1 MGARVGL
8 FMGVLVA
15 MTTPAY
21 AQAFTPREAHF
32 TMRYESDY
40 AHSRVSVYQPK
51 PGCNAVQGQTS
62 FTQRARISRTWK
74 IRIRRARY
82 GSRVEFVF
90 YPVRASGLS
99 APFPATMRLEE
110 HDHSTLANSAPNDR
124 PIEDQGMQTGCERG
138 AFVPQ
143 PDSGEGEFDCRLK
156 GGIIPVEER
165 GRLKANWSLEGSNRC
180 GLRDSDGYPGR
191 TNYLKMFAAAP
202 QTAMYRNRV
211 NVLKASNRSSETETE
226 SESGATV
233 VTTRT
238 DTAAWT
244 MTLTRTSG
252 WRAVR

>member
-1 MGARVGL
+1 MGA
-8 FMGVLVA
+8 LVA
-15 MTTPAY
+15 TATPAS
-21 AQAFTPREAHF
+21 AEAFTPQEANF
-32 TMRYESDY
+32 TMRYVSDY
-40 AHSRVSVYQPK
+40 EHSRVSVYQPK
-51 PGCNAVQGQTS
+51 PGCDAVQGQTT
-62 FTQRARISRTWK
+62 FKQRARISMTWK

-82 GSRVEFVF
+82 GSRIEFVF
-90 YPVRASGLS
+90 YPTRARGLS

-110 HDHSTLANSAPNDR
+110 HDHSALANSAPNDR
-124 PIEDQGMQTGCERG
+124 PIEDQGVQTGCERG

-143 PDSGEGEFDCRLK
+143 PDSGDGDFDCRLK

-165 GRLKANWSLEGSNRC
+165 GRLRANWSLEGSNRC

-202 QTAMYRNRV
+202 QKAMYRKRV
-211 NVLKASNRSSETETE
+211 NVLKATNRSSDTETE

-233 VTTRT
+233 VTTST